1 MLTATQIL
9 ADLLRIDTVNPP
21 GNEMAA
27 ALYLKK
33 LFDEAGIAN
42 EILEPEK
49 DRASFFARLG
59 SGGGPRKLLFLSHT
73 DVVPVGEGWDFDP
86 FGAEISN
93 GRIYGRGAR
102 DCKSLVAA
110 GAHAMLKLAAEGVKL
125 NGELV
130 FAATADE
137 ERAGILGVKHILKHA
152 PEKLEADFAINEGGE
167 EPVKVNGRL
176 LNFLQVGEKGTAW
189 SRLKATGRSCHGS
202 IPTLGDNAV
211 LKMARALEVLS
222 RYQPQIQLIP
232 EVRHLLQEVS
242 RLLEWD
248 LPLEEQN
255 VDQLLERIG
264 EKSFSETLRSMTR
277 MTVSPNTIKGG
288 NKTNVV
294 PDYCQTDVDIRI
306 LPGQDKDYVLGE
318 LQKMLGDELEIV
330 MPNYHPSTFSTSDSD
345 HYRLV
350 EETTLE
356 VAGKDTI
363 FLPHLSP
370 WATDSRFLREAGIPA
385 YGLGLMD
392 RDVDPTGRTTI
403 HGKNE
408 YIDLASLNLRAD
420 FLYLLAR
427 KYLV

>member
-59 SGGGPRKLLFLSHT
+59 SGGPRKLLFLSHT

-110 GAHAMLKLAAEGVKL
+110 GAHALLKLAAEGVKL
-125 NGELV
+125 QGELI

-137 ERAGILGVKHILKHA
+137 ERAGILGVKHIMKHA
-152 PEKLEADFAINEGGE
+152 PEKLQADFAINEGGE
-167 EPVKVNGRL
+167 EPVRVNGRPL
-176 LNFLQVGEKGTAW
+176 IFLQVGEKGTAW
-189 SRLKATGRSCHGS
+189 SRLKARGKACHGS
-202 IPTLGDNAV
+202 MPTLGDNAV
-211 LKMARALEVLS
+211 LKMVRGLEALS
-222 RYQPQIQLIP
+222 RYRPQVQLIP

-242 RLLEWD
+242 RLLEWE
-248 LPLEEQN
+248 LPPEEQN
-255 VDQLLERIG
+255 VDLLLEKVG
-264 EKSFSETLRSMTR
+264 EKSFAETLRSMTR
-277 MTVSPNTIKGG
+277 MTVSPNVIQGG
-288 NKTNVV
+288 TKTNVV
-294 PDYCQTDVDIRI
+294 PDYCQADVDIRI
-306 LPGQDKDYVLGE
+306 LPGQDKEYVFSE
-318 LQKMLGDELEIV
+318 LQKMLGDELEIT
-330 MPNYHPSTFSTSDSD
+330 MPNYHPPTFSTAASEY
-345 HYRLV
+345 YRLV

-356 VAGKDTI
+356 VAGEDII
-363 FLPHLSP
+363 FVPQLSP

-392 RDVDPTGRTTI
+392 STADPLGRTTI

-408 YIDLASLNLRAD
+408 YIDLASLDLRAD
-420 FLYLLAR
+420 FLFLLAR
-427 KYLV
+427 KYLL